1 MLVYND
7 NLKIVHEVIQR
18 KVEQLSVS
26 LGSRKGLYSQ
36 GVAAAEAELQH
47 ADIASVQFINPEE
60 KAWTWNLSVNCFS
73 FCF

>member
-26 LGSRKGLYSQ
+26 LGSRKGLYSRR
-36 GVAAAEAELQH
+36 VAAAETELRH
-47 ADIASVQFINPEE
+47 ADVASVQFLNREE
-60 KAWTWNLSVNCFS
+60 KAWNWNL
-73 FCF
+73 